1 MDLAMAQSQSSINTL
16 FEKFVIPDNPKD
28 SDYFGLL
35 KELVENRNC
44 ESAELGGRQ
53 LWQDAIDQVY
63 SLLAGEIR
71 TNADRPRTPVK
82 FGTSGWRGLLGKDLF
97 VKSVVQVSMAITE
110 LYSGK
115 ISPELRRALGVETL
129 DEARRRGCVLGF
141 DNRFGGKLLAD
152 GIAGVLTGAGFRV
165 HYAGESA
172 TGVMSAALLE
182 LHGAFSINLTPSH
195 NPLEYGGFKF
205 NAADG
210 GPAATVITDKI
221 TANAGRIIANNLL
234 PTAPPRPELIKKF
247 DALASWQ
254 NFVRKGASRHKLDYD
269 RIIADFFSS
278 KSLAVAIDSVHGASR
293 VHIGPLFKGQSSERL
308 ITIRDNTDPTF
319 GGIAPEPSSANMKLV
334 REALAARSEPL
345 KLGMV
350 IDPDADRIRFTDGL
364 EDIEMNKFG
373 AAAYHYLHEHKK
385 LSGLVAKSVATSNF
399 ANAIATGL
407 GEEVFETRVGFKEFK
422 PVIGRA
428 LVYFEESDG
437 ISIIGHTPEK
447 DAYIG
452 LLLAMDM
459 TLSLNKPLS
468 LYIRE
473 LEEKFGAFYPDR
485 AGIAVGSKGKELQ
498 TGLAKLEKY
507 REGTTIP
514 VGDKEL
520 PIARVIDIDGRKII
534 LADGSWLM
542 IRPSGTEPKV
552 RFYVE
557 ARTADGRKDLFN
569 AARRLLTETG
579 LLA

>member
-1 MDLAMAQSQSSINTL
+1 MDPAMAQAKSPMNAL
-16 FEKFVIPDNPKD
+16 FEKFVIPANHQE

-35 KELVENRNC
+35 RELVKNRGC
-44 ESAELGGRQ
+44 APDDLGGPQ
-53 LWQDAIDQVY
+53 LRQDAIARVY
-63 SLLAGEIR
+63 SLLADEIS
-71 TNADRPRTPVK
+71 TNEARPRSPVK

-97 VKSVVQVSMAITE
+97 VKSVVQVTMAITD
-110 LYSGK
+110 LYRGE
-115 ISPELRRALGVETL
+115 ISPELRQALGVENL
-129 DEARRRGCVLGF
+129 DEAQRRGCVLGF
-141 DNRFGGKLLAD
+141 DNRFGGKLLAAS
-152 GIAGVLTGAGFRV
+152 IAGVLTGAGFRV

-182 LHGAFSINLTPSH
+182 MHGAFSINLTPSH

-221 TANAGRIIANNLL
+221 TANVARIIADNLR
-234 PTAPPRPELIKKF
+234 PTAPPRAELSKEF
-247 DALASWQ
+247 DALACWQ

-269 RIIADFFSS
+269 RIIADFFSGN
-278 KSLAVAIDSVHGASR
+278 SLAIAIDSVHGASR
-293 VHIGPLFKGQSSERL
+293 VHIGPLFKGRSSERL
-308 ITIRDNTDPTF
+308 ITIRDNADPTF
-319 GGIAPEPSSANMKLV
+319 GGIAPEPSAANMGLV
-334 REALAARSEPL
+334 RAALAARREPL

-373 AAAYHYLHEHKK
+373 AAAYHYLHEQKK
-385 LSGLVAKSVATSNF
+385 LAGLVAKSVATSNF

-452 LLLAMDM
+452 LLLAIDM
-459 TLSLNKPLS
+459 TLTLNKPLS

-485 AGIAVGSKGKELQ
+485 AGIAVSSKGEELQ
-498 TGLAKLEKY
+498 AGLAKLEKY
-507 REGTTIP
+507 RAGTTIT
-514 VGDKEL
+514 VGNKEL
-520 PIARVIDIDGRKII
+520 LIARVIDIDGRKII

-557 ARTADGRKDLFN
+557 ARTADGRQDLFN